1 MRLKP
6 MNRHLL
12 IELIELEQ
20 QETDLGIL
28 LPENYKPTL
37 DHHAA
42 VRLLDSAGDCTQIG
56 NLVIGSTFI
65 VNRSMIEEVG
75 FNGKKYHVIL
85 ENHIIGRLDT

>member
-12 IELIELEQ
+12 IELVESEE
-20 QETDLGIL
+20 QETELGIL

-42 VRLLDSAGDCTQIG
+42 VRLLDSASDCNQIG
-56 NLVIGSTFI
+56 DLVAGSVFI
-65 VNRSMIEEVG
+65 VNRTMIDEVS
-75 FNGKKYHVIL
+75 FNGEKYHVIL
-85 ENHIIGRLDT
+85 ENHIIGRLDR

>member
-12 IELIELEQ
+12 IELIEHEE

-42 VRLLDSAGDCTQIG
+42 VRLLDTASDCNQIG
-56 NLVIGSTFI
+56 NLVVGSTFI
-65 VNRSMIEEVG
+65 VNRSMIEEVS

-85 ENHIIGRLDT
+85 ENHIIGRLDS